1 MATKARSVM
10 TADELGD
17 LLVKVIQGVAG
28 GTAANWRRAVGKI
41 QRVETWRF
49 VAFNWLVT
57 PTGSRS
63 ERETVD
69 KAVAIVRAEHP
80 YIA

>member
-1 MATKARSVM
+1 MATRATKVLS
-10 TADELGD
+10 ADELGD
-17 LLVKVIQGVAG
+17 LLVKIIQGVAG
-28 GTAANWRRAVGKI
+28 GTAAGWRKAIGKI

-57 PTGSRS
+57 PTGSAAQRA
-63 ERETVD
+63 TVE